1 MKVRNSMVDISKLDE
16 STLENLKFEIG
27 DRIGAYVP
35 EDLLA
40 NSIIDAIIEDREEAF
55 SDEKYTDEIFA
66 DTEYVYDCLSSEAS
80 DKTFSYEGDPSQ
92 ADYDIR
98 AKRIGKHEYEFIL
111 TVYVNLKGDHLHIVF
126 NEDDIDIENPGKIK
140 HLSVWE
146 LIESYSN
153 VKAIEIV
160 DAIDQIN
167 AFSENLS
174 KYREELAALS
184 DESQIYDYIESS
196 IESEDLLR
204 LLVAVWDKP
213 HFANQSFSWV
223 EDKWT
228 EDFSGVIERYT
239 N

>member
-1 MKVRNSMVDISKLDE
+1 MLDISKLDE
-16 STLENLKFEIG
+16 STLEDLKFEIG

-35 EDLLA
+35 EDLSV
-40 NSIIDAIIEDREEAF
+40 NTIIDAIIEDREEAF
-55 SDEKYTDEIFA
+55 SDEKIDELFD
-66 DTEYVYDCLSSEAS
+66 DTEYVYDILSSEAS
-80 DKTFSYEGDPSQ
+80 GKTFSYCGDPSQ

-98 AKRIGKHEYEFIL
+98 AKRIGKHEYELIL

-140 HLSVWE
+140 HLAVWE

-174 KYREELAALS
+174 KYRENLVAMS
-184 DESQIYDYIESS
+184 DESEIYEYIESS

-204 LLVAVWDKP
+204 LLVAV
-213 HFANQSFSWV
+213 
-223 EDKWT
+223 
-228 EDFSGVIERYT
+228 
-239 N
+239 

>member
-1 MKVRNSMVDISKLDE
+1 MVDISKLDE

-27 DRIGAYVP
+27 DRIGSYVP
-35 EDLLA
+35 EELSVNPIA
-40 NSIIDAIIEDREEAF
+40 DAILEDREEGF
-55 SDEKYTDEIFA
+55 SNEKIDELFD
-66 DTEYVYDCLSSEAS
+66 DTEYVYDILSSEAS
-80 DKTFSYEGDPSQ
+80 GKTFSYEGDPSQ

-98 AKRIGKHEYEFIL
+98 AKRVGKHEYELIL

-126 NEDDIDIENPGKIK
+126 NGDDIDIENPGKIR

-146 LIESYSN
+146 IIETASN

-174 KYREELAALS
+174 KYREDLASLS
-184 DESQIYDYIESS
+184 DESQIYEYIESNV
-196 IESEDLLR
+196 ESEDLLR
-204 LLVAVWDKP
+204 LMVKVWDKP

-228 EDFSGVIERYT
+228 EDFSDVLEKYE

>member
-1 MKVRNSMVDISKLDE
+1 MVDISRLDE

-126 NEDDIDIENPGKIK
+126 NEDDIDIENPGKIR

-174 KYREELAALS
+174 KYREELASLS
-184 DESQIYDYIESS
+184 DESQIYEYIESS

-213 HFANQSFSWV
+213 HFVNQSFSWV

-228 EDFSGVIERYT
+228 EDFSDVIEKYA

>member
-1 MKVRNSMVDISKLDE
+1 MVDISRLDE

-80 DKTFSYEGDPSQ
+80 GKTFSYEGDPSQ

-126 NEDDIDIENPGKIK
+126 NEDDIDIENPGKIR

-174 KYREELAALS
+174 KYREDLAALS
-184 DESQIYDYIESS
+184 DESQIYEYIESS

-228 EDFSGVIERYT
+228 EDFSGVIEEYA
-239 N
+239 NY

>member
-1 MKVRNSMVDISKLDE
+1 MVDISKLDE

-80 DKTFSYEGDPSQ
+80 DKTFSYCGDPSQ

-98 AKRIGKHEYEFIL
+98 AKRIGKHEYELIL

-140 HLSVWE
+140 HLAVWE

>member
-1 MKVRNSMVDISKLDE
+1 MVDILKLDE

>member
-1 MKVRNSMVDISKLDE
+1 MVDISKLDE